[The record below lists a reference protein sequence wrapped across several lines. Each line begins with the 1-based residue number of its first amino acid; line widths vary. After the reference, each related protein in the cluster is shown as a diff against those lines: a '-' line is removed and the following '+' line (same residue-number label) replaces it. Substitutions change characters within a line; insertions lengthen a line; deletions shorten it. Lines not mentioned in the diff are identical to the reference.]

1 MNTGYSTGK
10 DKTIFNMNNHN
21 QPTVPVFIELFDNFN
36 PLNVSPGF

>member
-21 QPTVPVFIELFDNFN
+21 QPTVPVFIELFLTIIPITNQND
-36 PLNVSPGF
+36 